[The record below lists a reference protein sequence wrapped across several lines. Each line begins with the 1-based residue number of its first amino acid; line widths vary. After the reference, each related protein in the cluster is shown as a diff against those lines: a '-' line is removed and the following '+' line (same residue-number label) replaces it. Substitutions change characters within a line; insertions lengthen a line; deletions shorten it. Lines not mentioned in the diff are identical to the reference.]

1 MKARREFRD
10 RSDTEVAVLDALV
23 DRHGYGMTVL
33 ELRAHVDADI
43 DDIADALTAL
53 KDDNLIDA
61 TDDGSR
67 TLITVDDRVV
77 PDGEPDPDYTLVD
90 RIREKLPL

>member
-10 RSDTEVAVLDALV
+10 RPDTQVAVLDALV
-23 DRHGYGMTVL
+23 DRHDTGMTVL

-43 DDIADALTAL
+43 DDIEGALTAL
-53 KDDNLIDA
+53 KDDDLIAA

-67 TLITVDDRVV
+67 TLITVDDRVY
-77 PDGEPDPDYTLVD
+77 PESSPEPDHNLID
-90 RIREKLPL
+90 RIREKLQL

>member
-23 DRHGYGMTVL
+23 DRHGTGMTVL

-43 DDIADALTAL
+43 DDIEDALTTL
-53 KDDNLIDA
+53 KDDDLIVA

-77 PDGEPDPDYTLVD
+77 PDGTPEPDYTLFD
-90 RIREKLPL
+90 RIREKLLR